1 MEQGAA
7 VVACSDDALA
17 AVQARIV
24 GCVRCPRLVAWRA
37 DVATRS
43 GPAVDGPA
51 YWARPVPGF
60 GDAEATVY
68 VLVRVVV
75 CLGAFALDVAL
86 RWAAVR
92 PKPLFLTACGLK
104 LANPAPALAEVRP
117 LGMDPAPAV
126 LALSGVLFLSGLV
139 LAVLAQNTMGCDWRT
154 GIDPGST
161 APLVVHGPFRLVR
174 NPTYTSLLANGVAI
188 ALLVPTALAV
198 GAALVGLL
206 ALQIQTRLVEEP
218 HLERLH
224 NRAYHDYAA
233 RVGRFLPLV
242 GRCRRTS

>member
-1 MEQGAA
+1 MTPGAA
-7 VVACSDDALA
+7 ATSLAGLLFAL
-17 AVQARIV
+17 
-24 GCVRCPRLVAWRA
+24 
-37 DVATRS
+37 T
-43 GPAVDGPA
+43 
-51 YWARPVPGF
+51 
-60 GDAEATVY
+60 Y
-68 VLVRVVV
+68 VLVVFAVQPVLLRRRTGRSAWLPS
-75 CLGAFALDVAL
+75 LGANRAERTANT
-86 RWAAVR
+86 
-92 PKPLFLTACGLK
+92 LFLTACGLE
-104 LANPAPALAEVRP
+104 LANPALALAGIRP
-117 LGMDPAPAV
+117 LGMDPAPPA

-139 LAVLAQNTMGCDWRT
+139 LAVVAQNTMGCAWRT

-198 GAALVGLL
+198 GAVLVCLL

-242 GRCRRTS
+242 GRCRRTG